1 MQMATRK
8 TSKTR
13 AAPKSRKT
21 RKPAAKKAATSVSPE
36 TPEITTKA
44 AAVDDAMKAAHADKV
59 VRTSGLDAA
68 AQVLAAAGKPMTTQ
82 EMVKAMFDQ
91 GLWSSSGKTPAATIY
106 SAIIREIAAKG
117 TDARFRKTDRG
128 KFALAQ

>member
-1 MQMATRK
+1 MSKRK
-8 TSKTR
+8 TTKN

-21 RKPAAKKAATSVSPE
+21 RKAAVKKASATAAAPGTPVEATPVTAPE
-36 TPEITTKA
+36 TKA
-44 AAVDDAMKAAHADKV
+44 KAL
-59 VRTSGLDAA
+59 SGLDAA

-117 TDARFRKTDRG
+117 TGSRFHKTDRG
-128 KFALAQ
+128 KFASAQ

>member
-1 MQMATRK
+1 MSKRK
-8 TSKTR
+8 TTKN
-13 AAPKSRKT
+13 AAPKSRKG
-21 RKPAAKKAATSVSPE
+21 RG
-36 TPEITTKA
+36 TTKA
-44 AAVDDAMKAAHADKV
+44 DAVADAMAAAHADKV

-91 GLWSSSGKTPAATIY
+91 GLWTSNGKTPAATIY

-128 KFALAQ
+128 LFEVSSIRQ

>member
-1 MQMATRK
+1 MATRK
-8 TSKTR
+8 TNKTK
-13 AAPKSRKT
+13 AAPKSRKS
-21 RKPAAKKAATSVSPE
+21 RA
-36 TPEITTKA
+36 TTKA

-117 TDARFRKTDRG
+117 AAARFVKVDRG
-128 KFALAQ
+128 RFAAASPAAAK

>member
-1 MQMATRK
+1 MATRK
-8 TSKTR
+8 TNKTK

-21 RKPAAKKAATSVSPE
+21 RKATATKAGTAAAPE

-68 AQVLAAAGKPMTTQ
+68 AKVLAAAGKPMTTQ

-117 TDARFRKTDRG
+117 EKARFRKTNRG
-128 KFALAQ
+128 QFELAQ